1 MSAEDVLYTE
11 RLRKSQADG
20 IFALRHRAHDI
31 AREIEADYRRYYESY
46 GQPDATA
53 PGWLIP
59 EHIETNGPIRTGDLA
74 ALDAW
79 SDGVLSGM
87 FEGVPDTFG
96 LREFRDEVRA
106 LIRWIREDGR
116 EAAGPTPWLVPA
128 TSSVCAACGHVHAGP
143 QLGGICIG
151 CPCPEDGRA

>member
-31 AREIEADYRRYYESY
+31 AREIEADYRRCYEIE
-46 GQPDATA
+46 GRTDTAA

-59 EHIETNGPIRTGDLA
+59 EHIEPNGPVRVGDLA

-79 SDGVLSGM
+79 SDGVLTDLFAGGRDG
-87 FEGVPDTFG
+87 FGV
-96 LREFRDEVRA
+96 REFRDEVRA

-116 EAAGPTPWLVPA
+116 A
-128 TSSVCAACGHVHAGP
+128 
-143 QLGGICIG
+143 
-151 CPCPEDGRA
+151 